1 MDLSQL
7 LDAGAKCRVGV
18 EKVGVGTGVIDLGVE
33 SGEKILVNFHLI
45 GDWKL
50 GTSNGCICSGWVLG
64 YNAEENG

>member
-1 MDLSQL
+1 MMYMDLSQL

-45 GDWKL
+45 GD
-50 GTSNGCICSGWVLG
+50 
-64 YNAEENG
+64 